1 MVSNNY
7 KDLDKIAFANWVDRA
22 LDLVLSKRNINNGFK
37 VMGSYPFNPKAMD
50 DRTKPNEL
58 YTTKNNIIAS
68 DEENA

>member
-1 MVSNNY
+1 
-7 KDLDKIAFANWVDRA
+7 
-22 LDLVLSKRNINNGFK
+22 
-37 VMGSYPFNPKAMD
+37 MGSYPFNPKAMD